1 MFTVFLLVVLA
12 TTVGSFTLDRASDGR
27 DAAAN
32 DKASDLIALT
42 ARRDPC
48 CYHPTCNMSNPQICG

>member
-1 MFTVFLLVVLA
+1 
-12 TTVGSFTLDRASDGR
+12 SDGR

-32 DKASDLIALT
+32 DKATDLIALT

-48 CYHPTCNMSNPQICG
+48 CSNPVCTVHNPQICG